1 MTQGELEK
9 IPLPFEKCMSDLEI
23 RIMSEIVRAIRIN
36 WFSTSTADSQIQ
48 KLVQLGK
55 SQENIQKYV
64 QKALDVSE
72 QELDKIFSDDVY
84 EFYYGYRRAYKD
96 LGEVQK
102 PIEENFELKALIQS
116 IREQTAESFRNMTGS
131 MGFAIRNPS
140 TGKIMYS
147 SLMDFYQDTLDA
159 AAIDIQTG
167 MVSYDKALSRSINA
181 MTVSGVR
188 WIDYDSGWHNRVD
201 VAARRA
207 VMTGFRQIQ
216 GKINEQVAKEL
227 GTDSYEVSYH
237 VGARPEHQIW
247 QGRVWTYDQLHT
259 VCGLGTVTGLHGAN
273 CYHDYNVFI
282 PGVSVRTYTDD
293 QLEEM
298 ARKEN
303 EPKLY
308 NGKEYTTYEALQY
321 QRHQE
326 TVMRKTRQDIKL
338 LKEGKADSDTIT
350 AKQAKYQVQMQQ
362 YKHFSKKLGLPEQTE
377 RVYLDGLGKIA

>member
-9 IPLPFEKCMSDLEI
+9 IPLPFEKCMSDLEM

-36 WFSTSTADSQIQ
+36 SFSTSTADAQIQ
-48 KLVQLGK
+48 KLVQLRK

-102 PIEENFELKALIQS
+102 PIEENIELLALIQS
-116 IREQTAESFRNMTGS
+116 IREQTADSFRNMTGS

-147 SLMDFYQDTLDA
+147 PLMEFYQDTMDA

-167 MVSYDKALSRSINA
+167 LVSYDKALSRSINA

-247 QGRVWTYDQLHT
+247 QGRVWTYDQLRT

-273 CYHDYNVFI
+273 CYHDYNAFI
-282 PGVSVRTYTDD
+282 PGVSARTYTDG

-298 ARKEN
+298 VAKEN

-308 NGKEYTTYEALQY
+308 NGKEYTTYEALQE
-321 QRHQE
+321 QRKQE

-338 LKEGKADSDTIT
+338 LKEGKAGSDTIT
-350 AKQAKYQVQMQQ
+350 AKQAKYQVQMKQ
-362 YKHFSKKLGLPEQTE
+362 YKHFSKKLGLPEQME
-377 RVYLDGLGKIA
+377 RVYQDGLGRA

>member
-102 PIEENFELKALIQS
+102 PIEENFELMALIQS

>member
-1 MTQGELEK
+1 MTQGDLEK
-9 IPLPFEKCMSDLEI
+9 IPLPFEKCMSDLEM

-36 WFSTSTADSQIQ
+36 SFSTSTADEQIQ
-48 KLVQLGK
+48 KLIQLGK

-64 QKALDVSE
+64 QEALDVSE
-72 QELDKIFSDDVY
+72 QELNDIFSDDVY

-102 PIEENFELKALIQS
+102 PIEENIELLELIQS
-116 IREQTAESFRNMTGS
+116 IREQTADTFHNMTGS
-131 MGFAIRNPS
+131 MGFAIKNPA

-147 SLMDFYQDTLDA
+147 PLMEFYQDAMDA

-167 MVSYDKALSRSINA
+167 MVSYDKALSRLINT
-181 MTVSGVR
+181 MTISGVR
-188 WIDYDSGWHNRVD
+188 WIDYASGWHNRVD

-227 GTDSYEVSYH
+227 RTDSYEVSYH

-247 QGRVWTYDQLHT
+247 QGRVWTYEQLRT

-273 CYHDYNVFI
+273 CYHDYNAFL
-282 PGVSVRTYTDD
+282 PGVSARTYTDD

-298 ARKEN
+298 AAKEN

-308 NGKEYTTYEALQY
+308 NGKEYTTYEALQE
-321 QRHQE
+321 QRKQE
-326 TVMRKTRQDIKL
+326 TSMRKTRQDIKL
-338 LKEGKADSDTIT
+338 LKEGKAGSDTIT
-350 AKQAKYQVQMQQ
+350 AKRAKYQVQMKQ
-362 YKHFSKKLGLPEQTE
+362 YKHFSKKLGLPEQME
-377 RVYLDGLGKIA
+377 RVYQDGLGRA

>member
-9 IPLPFEKCMSDLEI
+9 IPLPFEKCMSDLEM

-36 WFSTSTADSQIQ
+36 SLSTSTSDAQIQ
-48 KLVQLGK
+48 KLIQMGK
-55 SQENIQKYV
+55 SEENIRKYV
-64 QKALDVSE
+64 KEALDVTDND
-72 QELDKIFSDDVY
+72 LDKIFSDDVY

-96 LGEVQK
+96 LNEVQK
-102 PIEENFELKALIQS
+102 PIEENIELMELIQS

-131 MGFAIRNPS
+131 MGFAIKNPS

-147 SLMDFYQDTLDA
+147 PLMEFYQDTMDA

-167 MVSYDKALSRSINA
+167 MVSYDKALSRSINT
-181 MTVSGVR
+181 MTISGVR
-188 WIDYDSGWHNRVD
+188 WIDYASGWHNRVD

-247 QGRVWTYDQLHT
+247 QGRVWTYEQLRT

-273 CYHDYNVFI
+273 CYHDYNAFI
-282 PGVSVRTYTDD
+282 PGVSARTYTDD

-298 ARKEN
+298 AAKEN

-308 NGKEYTTYEALQY
+308 NGKEYTTYEALQE
-321 QRHQE
+321 QRKQE
-326 TVMRKTRQDIKL
+326 TSMRKTRQDIKL
-338 LKEGKADSDTIT
+338 LKEGKAGSDTIT
-350 AKQAKYQVQMQQ
+350 AKRAKYQVQMKQ
-362 YKHFSKKLGLPEQTE
+362 YKHFSKKLGLPEQME
-377 RVYLDGLGKIA
+377 RVYQDGLGRA

>member
-9 IPLPFEKCMSDLEI
+9 IPLPFEKCMSDLEM

-36 WFSTSTADSQIQ
+36 SLSTSTSDAQIQ
-48 KLVQLGK
+48 KLIQMWK
-55 SQENIQKYV
+55 SEENIRKYV
-64 QKALDVSE
+64 KEALDVTDND
-72 QELDKIFSDDVY
+72 LDKIFSDDVY

-96 LGEVQK
+96 LNEVQK
-102 PIEENFELKALIQS
+102 PIEENIELMELIQS

-131 MGFAIRNPS
+131 MGFAIKNPS

-147 SLMDFYQDTLDA
+147 PLMEFYQDTMDA

-167 MVSYDKALSRSINA
+167 MVSYDKALSRSINT
-181 MTVSGVR
+181 MTISGVR
-188 WIDYDSGWHNRVD
+188 WIDYASGWHNRVD

-247 QGRVWTYDQLHT
+247 QGRVWTYEQLRT

-273 CYHDYNVFI
+273 CYHDYNAFI
-282 PGVSVRTYTDD
+282 PGVSARTYTDD

-298 ARKEN
+298 AAKEN

-308 NGKEYTTYEALQY
+308 NGKEYTTYEALQE
-321 QRHQE
+321 QRKQE
-326 TVMRKTRQDIKL
+326 TSMRKTRQDIKL
-338 LKEGKADSDTIT
+338 LKEGKAGSDTIT
-350 AKQAKYQVQMQQ
+350 AKRAKYQVQMKQ
-362 YKHFSKKLGLPEQTE
+362 YKHFSKKLGLPEQME
-377 RVYLDGLGKIA
+377 RVYQDGLGRA

>member
-9 IPLPFEKCMSDLEI
+9 IPLPFEKCMSDLEM

-36 WFSTSTADSQIQ
+36 SLSTSTSDAQIQ
-48 KLVQLGK
+48 KLIQMGK
-55 SQENIQKYV
+55 SEENIRKYV
-64 QKALDVSE
+64 KEALDVTDND
-72 QELDKIFSDDVY
+72 LDKIFSDDVY

-96 LGEVQK
+96 LNEVQK
-102 PIEENFELKALIQS
+102 PIEENIELMELIQS

-131 MGFAIRNPS
+131 MGFAIKNPS

-147 SLMDFYQDTLDA
+147 PLMEFYQDTMDA

-167 MVSYDKALSRSINA
+167 MVSYDKALSRSINT
-181 MTVSGVR
+181 MTISGVR
-188 WIDYDSGWHNRVD
+188 WIDYASGWHNRVD

-247 QGRVWTYDQLHT
+247 QGRVWTYEQLRT

-273 CYHDYNVFI
+273 CYHDYNAFI
-282 PGVSVRTYTDD
+282 PGVSARTYTDD

-298 ARKEN
+298 AAKEN

-308 NGKEYTTYEALQY
+308 NGKEYTTYEALQE
-321 QRHQE
+321 QRKQE
-326 TVMRKTRQDIKL
+326 TSMRKTRQDIKL
-338 LKEGKADSDTIT
+338 LKEGKASSDTIT
-350 AKQAKYQVQMQQ
+350 AKRAKYQVQMKQ

-377 RVYLDGLGKIA
+377 RVYQDGLGRA